1 MSPISLSGWAEAYRA
16 VGALEQSKGPLSL
29 SPRHRLGAAKS
40 VTHFIGIYLQ
50 VPRICYNTNM
60 TLLLTRIQELASRT
74 SLLSVSQL
82 RDESIARPQIS
93 RLVAAGHLKRV
104 ARGLYALPDYQ
115 PSEHGLLASVAR
127 RVPKAVFCLLTALR
141 FHDLTTQAP
150 FEVWIAIG
158 NKEHRPCFDFPP
170 LRVLRFSALALT
182 SGVEIHT
189 VEGVQVRLT
198 SVARTVADCFKFR
211 NKIGLDV
218 ALEALRDS
226 WRERRVT
233 MDDLWRAARVCRVTN
248 VMRPYLESL
257 S

>member
-1 MSPISLSGWAEAYRA
+1 MTPLLSHIRG
-16 VGALEQSKGPLSL
+16 
-29 SPRHRLGAAKS
+29 
-40 VTHFIGIYLQ
+40 
-50 VPRICYNTNM
+50 
-60 TLLLTRIQELASRT
+60 LASHT

-82 RDESIARPQIS
+82 QAEGIARPQIA

-115 PSEHGLLASVAR
+115 LSEHGLLASVAQR
-127 RVPKAVFCLLTALR
+127 APKVVFCLLTALR
-141 FHDLTTQAP
+141 FHELTTQAP

-158 NKEHRPCFDFPP
+158 NKERPPRLDFPP
-170 LRVLRFSALALT
+170 LRVVRFAALALT
-182 SGVEIHT
+182 SGVEIHM
-189 VEGVQVRLT
+189 VEGVQIRLT
-198 SVARTVADCFKFR
+198 SAARTVADCFKFR

-226 WRERRVT
+226 WHERRVT
-233 MDDLWRAARVCRVTN
+233 MDDLWRAAHVCRVAN